1 MIHYSSEF
9 VSTPDQQFWWI
20 AIGMLLVVV
29 LCVIVLLSL
38 LSSFVGDIAEHV
50 DSVTNEVVGLAHNT
64 SASPLLAD
72 AARLIG
78 DLGAE
83 VERNVRTVSEVGKKR

>member
-1 MIHYSSEF
+1 MISHGSDV
-9 VSTPDQQFWWI
+9 VSAPDQQFWWI
-20 AIGMLLVVV
+20 AIGMVIVVV

-38 LSSFVGDIAEHV
+38 LSSFVADIGDNV

-78 DLGAE
+78 DLGVE
-83 VERNVRTVSEVGKKR
+83 VERNVRAVSEVGEKR

>member
-1 MIHYSSEF
+1 MISYGVDV
-9 VSTPDQQFWWI
+9 VSAPDQQFWWI
-20 AIGMLLVVV
+20 AIGMVIVVV

-38 LSSFVGDIAEHV
+38 LSSFVADIGDNVE
-50 DSVTNEVVGLAHNT
+50 SVTNEVVGLAHNT
-64 SASPLLAD
+64 SASPLLAC

-78 DLGAE
+78 DLGVE